1 MALAFSGGKDTES
14 RSLEL
19 LIPAKTKYE
28 ELKMMARVGA
38 NVRIPSALV
47 NLIQRQSKSKVL
59 KMYSEEFYQH
69 TIAFEGL
76 ARGEVCEL
84 TNAAKIADSDRLP

>member
-1 MALAFSGGKDTES
+1 MLGFKGGSDAEA

-28 ELKMMARVGA
+28 ELKMMSRVGA
-38 NVRIPSALV
+38 NVRIPAALV
-47 NLIQRQSKSKVL
+47 NLMQRKSGSKVL
-59 KMYSEEFYQH
+59 KIYCEEFYQH
-69 TIAFEGL
+69 SIAYEGL

-84 TNAAKIADSDRLP
+84 SQAAKLADSDRLP